1 MTPHK
6 IRQIRDRHGL
16 SQEKFAQ
23 MAYTTKRTVQRWEQG
38 KAPVCPAR
46 YHTALYRL
54 STDQRT
60 QHPDTMRD
68 LKDHIINMRN
78 EGWDV

>member
-6 IRQIRDRHGL
+6 IKQLRDRHNL
-16 SQEKFAQ
+16 TQTQFAR
-23 MAYTTKRTVQRWEQG
+23 MAYTSRNTVQNWERNR
-38 KAPVCPAR
+38 APVDPAR